1 MEMIEGEP
9 PKAVLFD
16 LDGTLYELEPVR
28 RRMGRALAINALL
41 SPLKGPRTIKV
52 LKAFRA
58 IREDL
63 RAIGDGSPCLD
74 DAQYAEPARQLGL
87 EPDVV
92 RAAVE
97 DWMLERPLPHLF
109 SAGRTALRPILAAL
123 KGWDLPIGVFSDYP
137 ADAKLAAL
145 GVDDMVDVTVC
156 ATESEVNA
164 FKPHPRGFL
173 VAAERMGVT
182 PEEVV
187 YVGDRV
193 EVDAAGAAAAGMRCL
208 IVGAPE
214 RSAPRRRGDVRGDP
228 ERAGAGLTPPGPSR
242 LSARPRGGDASL
254 VMARPGAS
262 ARASVPRWG
271 TPRGHACRHGPKMAA
286 PRHLAR
292 SETVHE
298 VALLIQE
305 PGSRRRAPRRGRGR
319 DR

>member
-28 RRMGRALAINALL
+28 RRMGRALAMNALL

-173 VAAERMGVT
+173 VAAERMGVA

-214 RSAPRRRGDVRGDP
+214 SGPDHVAVETFEEIPNVL
-228 ERAGAGLTPPGPSR
+228 GLG
-242 LSARPRGGDASL
+242 
-254 VMARPGAS
+254 
-262 ARASVPRWG
+262 
-271 TPRGHACRHGPKMAA
+271 
-286 PRHLAR
+286 
-292 SETVHE
+292 
-298 VALLIQE
+298 
-305 PGSRRRAPRRGRGR
+305 
-319 DR
+319 